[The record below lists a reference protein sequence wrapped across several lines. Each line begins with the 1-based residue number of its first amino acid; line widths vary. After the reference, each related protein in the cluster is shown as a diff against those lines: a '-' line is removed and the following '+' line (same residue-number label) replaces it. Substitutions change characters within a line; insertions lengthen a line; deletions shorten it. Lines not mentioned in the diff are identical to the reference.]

1 MRSGCQGMG
10 IPGSIVLGGV
20 AGLLAG
26 LMMRGRGFGVIAN
39 IVVGMISSFIGGCLL
54 GLVEGD
60 MIMDRQ

>member
-1 MRSGCQGMG
+1 MLKAVGISSG
-10 IPGSIVLGGV
+10 IVLGGM
-20 AGLLAG
+20 AGLMAG
-26 LMMRGRGFGVIAN
+26 IMMRGRGFGFIAN

>member
-10 IPGSIVLGGV
+10 ILGSIVLGGV

-39 IVVGMISSFIGGCLL
+39 IVVGMIGSFIGGCLL